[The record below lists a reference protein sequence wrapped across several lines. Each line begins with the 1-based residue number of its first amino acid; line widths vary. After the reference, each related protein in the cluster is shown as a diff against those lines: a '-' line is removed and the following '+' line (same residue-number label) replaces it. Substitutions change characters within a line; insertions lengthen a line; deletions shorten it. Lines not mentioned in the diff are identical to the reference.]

1 MQLDIADTGWLSH
14 TTVAVQRY
22 RGDDSTNETDVV
34 IEETPVALVYNGVPH
49 VVMLAT
55 PLDIEDFAIGFTL
68 TEGIVNRIEDIC
80 SLHAYHRSD
89 GIEVRLKIADHC
101 ESVLV
106 GKERNLAGRTGCGLC
121 GAQTLK
127 QAVKPPK
134 EVSRWRNGVERQI
147 IASAMQL
154 LSQRQRLNQLTGA
167 IHAAGWIPIDADM
180 DAVVRED
187 VGRHNALDKLIG
199 CLIRMKIPASKGF
212 IVVTSRASYEMVQ
225 KSAAAGVGLLAAI
238 SAPTGMAIRHAQLS
252 GMTLAGFVRG
262 QDLVVYSHPERIF

>member
-1 MQLDIADTGWLSH
+1 MPLDIADSGWLSH
-14 TTVAVQRY
+14 STVEVIRY
-22 RGDDSTNETDVV
+22 RGDDSTHETDVV
-34 IEETPVALVYNGVPH
+34 IEETPVALVYNGVPY

-55 PLDIEDFAIGFTL
+55 PLDIEDFAIGFSM
-68 TEGIVNRIEDIC
+68 TEGIVNSIEDI
-80 SLHAYHRSD
+80 SSVRTYHRAD
-89 GIEVRLKIADHC
+89 GIEVRLKISDHC
-101 ESVLV
+101 DAGLA
-106 GKERNLAGRTGCGLC
+106 GKGRNLTGRTGCGLC

-134 EVSRWRNGVERQI
+134 LVTPSRYGIDRRV
-147 IASAMQL
+147 IANAMEQL
-154 LSQRQRLNQLTGA
+154 KEKQHLNRLTGA
-167 IHAAGWIPIDADM
+167 IHAAGWIPLDTEHET
-180 DAVVRED
+180 VVRED

-199 CLIRMKIPASKGF
+199 CLVRMKRPAGNGF

-225 KSAAAGVGLLAAI
+225 KTAAAGVGLLAAI